1 VTTVTDD
8 QEPSAG
14 VSPQTQALS
23 LYIQNAILR
32 LRNSASHSTV
42 RHDEDP
48 QSSLIF
54 FGNWQDPYPRLLV
67 TDPILEPVDKVVW
80 QIIRTHITTPGAVT
94 AFPNYGAI
102 RAGANVK
109 SNHTVSRAITI
120 LRATRWLSLCERVR
134 DAQGRFL
141 GNIYAL
147 HDEPVTLGDAMY
159 LDSDYIEFLR
169 SSQNHKHLRV
179 GRVAHSVL
187 ATIQDM
193 IDVGKDAIGE
203 RIQTWTYERR
213 IGLFARARKDAPALQ
228 LAEHNPFYALSE
240 LHIAA
245 LGEHDLE
252 PERDPV
258 LVPGAALRDAKIV
271 DETENSKVQK
281 THTVENDENDRVQ
294 NLHLDA
300 NIASPPRQKTHTVE
314 NGENDRVQNLHL
326 DANIASPPRQK
337 THTVVCS
344 SSYINT
350 TTTNK
355 QHSRACARPPESL
368 HFPPRISG
376 NERNLTLMY
385 LNSID
390 DSLAQDVLD
399 EWHGRLNTATQ
410 RGTPI
415 ENPIGYL
422 AVLCQRAKSG
432 EFQLTIGLRIRE
444 AREREQEHQRRM
456 NALDKRNDEKALAL
470 LEKHSGSAANR
481 TTQRLEEIRSG
492 QKNRGRNHE

>member
-1 VTTVTDD
+1 MVNAVTDE
-8 QEPSAG
+8 QNTAAS

-23 LYIQNAILR
+23 LYIKNAIQR
-32 LRNSASHSTV
+32 LRNSPSQSTD
-42 RHDEDP
+42 RHDEDQ

-94 AFPNYGAI
+94 AFPSYSAI
-102 RAGANVK
+102 RSGANVK

-134 DAQGRFL
+134 DTQGRFL

-169 SSQNHKHLRV
+169 NSGNHKHLRV

-193 IDVGKDAIGE
+193 IDAGKDAIGE
-203 RIQTWTYERR
+203 RVQTWTYERR
-213 IGLFARARKDAPALQ
+213 IGLFARERKDAPALQ
-228 LAEHNPFYALSE
+228 LSAHNPFYAMSNA
-240 LHIAA
+240 HIAA
-245 LGEHDLE
+245 LSEQNPDQGTTSPDSNTS
-252 PERDPV
+252 
-258 LVPGAALRDAKIV
+258 
-271 DETENSKVQK
+271 DETEDGQVQK
-281 THTVENDENDRVQ
+281 MHTAGIDKKNHVQ
-294 NLHLDA
+294 NMHLDA
-300 NIASPPRQKTHTVE
+300 NIAPPPMQNTHT
-314 NGENDRVQNLHL
+314 D
-326 DANIASPPRQK
+326 
-337 THTVVCS
+337 VCS
-344 SSYINT
+344 SSNNNINT

-355 QHSRACARPPESL
+355 HLPHACAQTPEPL
-368 HFPPRISG
+368 HFPPRISD
-376 NERNLTLMY
+376 NERNLAMMY

-390 DSLAQDVLD
+390 DSLRQNVLD
-399 EWHGRLNTATQ
+399 EWHGRLNTGAK

-422 AVLCQRAKSG
+422 AVLCQRAKTG
-432 EFQLTIGLRIRE
+432 EFQLTVGLRIRE
-444 AREREQEHQRRM
+444 SREREQAHQRRIKE
-456 NALDKRNDEKALAL
+456 LDKLNDEKTLAFL
-470 LEKHSGSAANR
+470 KKHSGSAANR
-481 TTQRLEEIRSG
+481 MAQRLEEIRSG
-492 QKNRGRNHE
+492 QKNKNRNHE

>member
-1 VTTVTDD
+1 MTDEQETVA
-8 QEPSAG
+8 P

-23 LYIQNAILR
+23 LYIQNAIQQ
-32 LRNSASHSTV
+32 LRNSAPHSTD
-42 RHDEDP
+42 RRDEDQ

-134 DAQGRFL
+134 DTQGRFL

-169 SSQNHKHLRV
+169 NSQNHKHLRV
-179 GRVAHSVL
+179 GRVARSVL

-203 RIQTWTYERR
+203 RVQTWTYERR
-213 IGLFARARKDAPALQ
+213 IGLFARERKDTPVLQ
-228 LAEHNPFYALSE
+228 LAKHNPFYALSDP
-240 LHIAA
+240 HIAA
-245 LGEHDLE
+245 LNEQNPDTGTSL
-252 PERDPV
+252 P
-258 LVPGAALRDAKIV
+258 DARMG
-271 DETENSKVQK
+271 DETEYTQVQK
-281 THTVENDENDRVQ
+281 THMVENDEHNRVQ

-300 NIASPPRQKTHTVE
+300 NIASPPRQNTHT
-314 NGENDRVQNLHL
+314 D
-326 DANIASPPRQK
+326 
-337 THTVVCS
+337 VCS
-344 SSYINT
+344 SSSNNINT

-355 QHSRACARPPESL
+355 HLSRACARLPEFL
-368 HFPPRISG
+368 HFPPRISD
-376 NERNLTLMY
+376 NERNLAMMY
-385 LNSID
+385 LTAID
-390 DSLAQDVLD
+390 DSLQQDVLD
-399 EWHGRLNTATQ
+399 EWHGRLSTGTK

-422 AVLCQRAKSG
+422 AVLCQRAKTG

-444 AREREQEHQRRM
+444 AREREQEHKRRM
-456 NALDKRNDEKALAL
+456 KELDKRNDEKTLAL
-470 LEKHSGSAANR
+470 LQKHSGSAANR
-481 TTQRLEEIRSG
+481 MSQRLEEIRSG
-492 QKNRGRNHE
+492 QKKQESES

>member
-1 VTTVTDD
+1 MEKPVTDE
-8 QEPSAG
+8 QEPVAP

-23 LYIQNAILR
+23 LYIQNAIQR
-32 LRNSASHSTV
+32 LRNSAPQSTD
-42 RHDEDP
+42 RRDEDQ

-134 DAQGRFL
+134 DTQGRFL

-147 HDEPVTLGDAMY
+147 HDEPITLGDAMY
-159 LDSDYIEFLR
+159 LDRDYIEFLR
-169 SSQNHKHLRV
+169 NSRNHKHLRV

-187 ATIQDM
+187 ATIQDL
-193 IDVGKDAIGE
+193 IDAGKDATGE
-203 RIQTWTYERR
+203 RVQTWTYERR
-213 IGLFARARKDAPALQ
+213 IGLFAQERKDTPVLQ
-228 LAEHNPFYALSE
+228 LAKHNPFYALSDP
-240 LHIAA
+240 HIAA
-245 LGEHDLE
+245 LNEQNPE
-252 PERDPV
+252 PDTP
-258 LVPGAALRDAKIV
+258 LSDAHMGK
-271 DETENSKVQK
+271 ETEYLQVQK
-281 THTVENDENDRVQ
+281 THMVENDEHNRVQ

-300 NIASPPRQKTHTVE
+300 NIASPPRQNSHT
-314 NGENDRVQNLHL
+314 D
-326 DANIASPPRQK
+326 
-337 THTVVCS
+337 VCS

-350 TTTNK
+350 TTTYK

-368 HFPPRISG
+368 HFPPRISD
-376 NERNLTLMY
+376 NERNLAMMY
-385 LNSID
+385 LTAIN
-390 DSLAQDVLD
+390 DSLQQDVLD
-399 EWHGRLNTATQ
+399 EWHGRLSTGTK

-422 AVLCQRAKSG
+422 AVLCQRAKTG

-444 AREREQEHQRRM
+444 ARERQQEHKRRM
-456 NALDKRNDEKALAL
+456 KELDKRNDEKTLAL
-470 LEKHSGSAANR
+470 LQKHSGNGSTRIAK
-481 TTQRLEEIRSG
+481 QLEEIRGRHGRDS
-492 QKNRGRNHE
+492 NRDHE

>member
-1 VTTVTDD
+1 MADD
-8 QEPSAG
+8 QEPAAG

-32 LRNSASHSTV
+32 LRNSVSHSTD

-102 RAGANVK
+102 RTGANVK

-228 LAEHNPFYALSE
+228 LVESNPFYALSE
-240 LHIAA
+240 PHIAA
-245 LGEHDLE
+245 LGEHDLDT
-252 PERDPV
+252 ERDPD
-258 LVPGAALRDAKIV
+258 LDQDTALPDANSD
-271 DETENSKVQK
+271 DETENSQV
-281 THTVENDENDRVQ
+281 
-294 NLHLDA
+294 
-300 NIASPPRQKTHTVE
+300 QKTHTVE

-492 QKNRGRNHE
+492 QKNRDRNHE